1 MSAETL
7 TKKTVEPDRDR
18 KATVLTMKLAHM
30 AKTDSLPSR
39 KQSPAN
45 LEDFDDL
52 WDNMPI

>member
-30 AKTDSLPSR
+30 AKTDSLPSQ